1 MKNKRIFLAKEDYE
15 KLERSAS
22 EKGLSVQGFVDAA
35 VAKLK
40 EVIAA

>member
-15 KLERSAS
+15 QLEQSAT
-22 EKGLSVQGFVDAA
+22 EKGLTVQEFVNAA
-35 VAKLK
+35 VAKLT